1 MFGASQTRLSLELQ
15 DSATSN
21 SGAIRRNLKSPGTLV
36 ERPEEGINTLFD
48 ILQRG
53 FAMYPSKP
61 TFGSRRVQRIIE
73 EQKEVTKKV
82 PGGGEVKEMKTWKF
96 FELSGYEWLTW
107 GEAKVL
113 TTAYASGLRAL
124 GMKKGDKLTIF
135 ADTSREWM
143 FCAMSCILQGITVT
157 TAYATLGEDG
167 LAYSVQECE
176 VPTIFTNA
184 ELLPVIYK
192 IASKCPT
199 LKNIIYHGTADQ
211 AVLEKLASDAK
222 HFTVLSLNDLKALGE
237 KNPVDPV
244 QSDKEDLALIMYTS
258 GSTGPPKGVMLT
270 HANVVATIAGC
281 VFQIGDH
288 VNDQDTYL
296 AYLPLAHIL
305 EFAVEMAV
313 LYFGCELGY
322 GGVKTL
328 TDGSVRN
335 CKGDIREL
343 RPTVLA
349 GVPAVWEGIRK
360 AVESKIR
367 SSSTITQ
374 RVFDGCFGLKS
385 LLLSNGLGILAA
397 PLDAIVF
404 NKIKDQ
410 VGGRLKFAISGGA
423 PIPKSTH
430 EFLNVAVA
438 TVIQGYGMTEACGI
452 VALQE
457 VWQSATLGITG
468 APFPNMEM
476 KLVDVENT
484 SYKSTN
490 VPKPQG
496 EIWVRGANVMKGYF
510 KQPALTREVL
520 TEDGWMMTGDIGEWN
535 TDGTLS
541 IIDRKKN
548 LVKLA
553 NGEYIALE
561 KLESMY
567 KTSKFVQNI
576 CVYADPEQT
585 YPVALIQ
592 PIEKELKATA
602 AALDK
607 NVTAEHEL
615 EELCSRKD
623 IKNAVLASF
632 AEIHK
637 ATKLQGAEKIG
648 AVFISKEEWTPQ
660 NGLLTAAMKLQRK
673 QITTTYAKEIKAMY
687 SQ

>member
-1 MFGASQTRLSLELQ
+1 MFGASQTHLSLELQ

-53 FAMYPSKP
+53 FAKYPLKP

-73 EQKEVTKKV
+73 EQKEVTKKI

-135 ADTSREWM
+135 ADTR
-143 FCAMSCILQGITVT
+143 
-157 TAYATLGEDG
+157 TLGEDG

-211 AVLEKLASDAK
+211 TVLEKLASDAK

-237 KNPVDPV
+237 KNLVDPV

-281 VFQIGDH
+281 VYQIGDH

-535 TDGTLS
+535 ADGTLS

-576 CVYADPEQT
+576 CVYADPEQA